1 MVLAA
6 VAAGD
11 RKEPSVHIAALA
23 LALAAAGAHAA
34 WNVLAKRAGGG
45 VAFVFAYGAAGVVLW
60 APLGLGA
67 LALGYGRIDIEGCAL
82 MAGSGALHAAYFVL
96 LQRGYATGDLSL
108 VYPLAR
114 GTGPL
119 LAVPLA
125 AVALDQRPDA
135 LDLAGGAVIVAAV
148 LSLTGRPRAGARAA
162 IGFAL
167 ATGALI
173 ASYTVW
179 DAYAV
184 NALDLTVVTYFW
196 GAELSRALLLA
207 PVALRRWDRVQAAWS
222 DARGAVLGIG
232 LLSPLAYVLVLWAL
246 TLAPV
251 SLVAPTREVGIVLG
265 AALGAS
271 LLGEPAGIRR
281 VAAAIAVVA
290 GIALLA
296 L

>member
-1 MVLAA
+1 VLAA
-6 VAAGD
+6 GAAGD
-11 RKEPSVHIAALA
+11 RKEPPVHLAALA
-23 LALAAAGAHAA
+23 LVLVAAGAHAA

-45 VAFVFAYGAAGVVLW
+45 VAFVFTYGTAGVVLW

-67 LALGYGRIDIEGCAL
+67 LALGSAHVDAAACAL

-125 AVALDQRPDA
+125 ALALGQRPGP

-148 LSLTGRPRAGARAA
+148 LSLAGRPRAGARAA
-162 IGFAL
+162 VGFAL
-167 ATGALI
+167 ATGTLI
-173 ASYTVW
+173 AGYTVW
-179 DAYAV
+179 DAHAV
-184 NALDLTVVTYFW
+184 NTLDLTVVTYYW

-207 PVALRRWDRVQAAWS
+207 PAALRRPEEVRSAWRDAHAA
-222 DARGAVLGIG
+222 AFGIG
-232 LLSPLAYVLVLWAL
+232 LLSPLAYMLVLWAL
-246 TLAPV
+246 KLAPV
-251 SLVAPTREVGIVLG
+251 SLVAPTREVSIVLG
-265 AALGAS
+265 AVLGAR
-271 LLGEPAGIRR
+271 LLGEPAGARR

-290 GIALLA
+290 GVALLA

>member
-1 MVLAA
+1 MHLAA
-6 VAAGD
+6 LTLV
-11 RKEPSVHIAALA
+11 
-23 LALAAAGAHAA
+23 LAAAGAHAG
-34 WNVLAKRAGGG
+34 WNLLAKRTGGG
-45 VAFVFAYGAAGVVLW
+45 VAFVWSYGAASVVLW

-67 LALGYGRIDIEGCAL
+67 LVLGSGEVDATGCAL
-82 MAGSGALHAAYFVL
+82 MAGSGALHAGYFML
-96 LQRGYATGDLSL
+96 LQRGYAEGDLSL

-125 AVALDQRPDA
+125 ALALGQHPGALDI
-135 LDLAGGAVIVAAV
+135 AGGAVIVAAV
-148 LSLTGRPRAGARAA
+148 LSLAGRPPAGARTSVC
-162 IGFAL
+162 FAL

-173 ASYTVW
+173 ASYTIW
-179 DAYAV
+179 DARAV
-184 NALDLTVVTYFW
+184 NTLPLSVVTYYW

-207 PVALRRWDRVQAAWS
+207 PAALRRPEAVQAAWR
-222 DARGAVLGIG
+222 DARAAVVGVG

-246 TLAPV
+246 QLAPV
-251 SLVAPTREVGIVLG
+251 SLVAPAREVSIVLG
-265 AALGAS
+265 AALGAGV
-271 LLGEPAGIRR
+271 LGEPAGARR